1 LHVILLPVERS
12 QIITALRNKST
23 LVDSHPAESRFDPPG
38 HHGLSVFRS
47 SALARERQPIS
58 ISFGDEPV
66 KCRASV
72 AQAKPNCVHY
82 PYTLYD
88 ICSRRIP
95 RNQKVQSHETEIA
108 VVGAGIVGI
117 ATAYYLAVQH
127 KRTRLLILDQG
138 QPMTLTSAQSGE
150 NYRNWWP
157 HPIMTAFT
165 NHSITL
171 MEDIARK
178 TDNRLHM
185 TRRGYLL
192 CSRDVKPDALMRQ
205 LYVGYGTAAEHA
217 IRIHE
222 SKGQTTYQPPAS
234 ADWKVAPS
242 GVDVLRNNLIR
253 KHFPDLDPAIS
264 TILHIRRA
272 GDISGQQLGQYMLE
286 EIRAAGGRFQRGR
299 VTMIENGRRFKIAIE
314 ANGQRETVN
323 ADFIVN
329 AAGPFASHVAL
340 MLGETLPLLNVLQQ
354 KIAFPDRLGAIP
366 RQMPF
371 TIDLDGQT
379 IAWTPEERDA
389 LGEDPSIAKFIKP
402 MPGNIHCRPDGGEHS
417 QWIKLGWA
425 YNATPSE
432 PEREPALDP
441 NFPEIVVRA
450 ACRMFPRL
458 RPYIGALPRGR
469 SHYGGYYPMTAE
481 NWPILGASHTPGVF
495 HAAALSG
502 YGTMSAC
509 AAGDICARSLI
520 GAPVPQFARSLS
532 LARYGCKELMDEL
545 ERTPSRGLL

>member
-1 LHVILLPVERS
+1 
-12 QIITALRNKST
+12 
-23 LVDSHPAESRFDPPG
+23 
-38 HHGLSVFRS
+38 
-47 SALARERQPIS
+47 
-58 ISFGDEPV
+58 
-66 KCRASV
+66 
-72 AQAKPNCVHY
+72 
-82 PYTLYD
+82 
-88 ICSRRIP
+88 
-95 RNQKVQSHETEIA
+95 VQSHDTEIA

-117 ATAYYLAVQH
+117 ATAYYLAVH
-127 KRTRLLILDQG
+127 HRRTRLLILDQG

-165 NHSITL
+165 DHSIAL

-192 CSRDVKPDALMRQ
+192 CSRDANPDALLRQ
-205 LYVGYGTAAEHA
+205 LYAGYGAVAERA
-217 IRIHE
+217 IRVHDG
-222 SKGQTTYQPPAS
+222 KGRTTYHPPAS
-234 ADWKVAPS
+234 TDWKLAPS
-242 GVDVLRNNLIR
+242 GVDVLRDHNLIR
-253 KHFPDLDPAIS
+253 NHFPNLDPTIA

-286 EIRAAGGRFQRGR
+286 EIRTAGGRFRQGC
-299 VTMIENGRRFKIAIE
+299 VATIEKGHRFKIEIE

-323 ADFIVN
+323 ADLIVN
-329 AAGPFASHVAL
+329 AAGPFASRVAS
-340 MLGETLPLLNVLQQ
+340 MLGDALPILNVLQQ
-354 KIAFPDRLGAIP
+354 KLAFPDRLGAIS

-379 IAWTPEERDA
+379 IAWTPEEREVIA
-389 LGEDPSIAKFIKP
+389 EDPSIVKFTQP
-402 MPGNIHCRPDGGEHS
+402 MPGNIHCRPDGGERG

-432 PEREPALDP
+432 PSREPALDP
-441 NFPEIVVRA
+441 NFPEVVVRA
-450 ACRMFPRL
+450 ASRMLPRL
-458 RPYIGALPRGR
+458 RPYIGALPRER
-469 SHYGGYYPMTAE
+469 SHYGGYYPMTEE

-495 HAAALSG
+495 LATAVSG

-520 GAPVPQFARSLS
+520 GAPAPQFAESLS
-532 LARYGCKELMDEL
+532 LARYRCKKLMAELQC
-545 ERTPSRGLL
+545 TQSRGLL